1 MTDIDLMTD
10 HQMVVMAWL
19 AGIAWAYLLGTMAT
33 RAYRRRHPR
42 RATYRPT
49 PGRIRVDILSG
60 SKHN

>member
-19 AGIAWAYLLGTMAT
+19 AGIAWAYLIGTMVA

-42 RATYRPT
+42 RATYT
-49 PGRIRVDILSG
+49 PPRNRRALSVPITKG
-60 SKHN
+60 